1 VTELVPLED
10 VALINPRPDK
20 PLPEDDIVSF
30 LGMADVETDGTT
42 NGGIDR
48 HFSEVSK
55 GYTQFE
61 NGDILVAKIT
71 PCFENG
77 KIAQAATHHFRAAG
91 STEFH
96 VVRPRPS
103 ILDAR
108 YVHHFLRQSSI
119 RIEGERRM
127 TGSAGQRR
135 VPPSYLAG
143 LRIPLLPIDEQRRIA
158 ETLDRA
164 AELLARRRQS
174 IVFIESLVQSV
185 FLDMFGDIAGRNE
198 DITVGELAVDRKNSI
213 RTGPF
218 GSQLL
223 HGEFVGSGIPVLGI
237 DNAVANEFRW
247 SKRRFITEEKYQK
260 LARYRV
266 FPGDVIITIM
276 GTCGRCAIVPEDIGV
291 AINTKHLCCIS
302 LDQAKC
308 LPEFLHSYF
317 LMHPSARSYLQRT
330 AKGAIM
336 SGLNMSIIKA
346 MPVVL
351 PALAKQERYVAVVRE
366 IQNQKF
372 HQLRHLRQLA
382 DLFDSLQARAFHQE
396 L

>member
-1 VTELVPLED
+1 MTDLVPLGE
-10 VALINPRPDK
+10 VALINPRPNQ
-20 PLPEDDIVSF
+20 PLSGDDIVSF

-42 NGGIDR
+42 SAGTGR
-48 HFSEVSK
+48 PFSEVSK

-61 NGDILVAKIT
+61 SGDILVAKIT

-77 KIAQAATHHFRAAG
+77 KIAQAVTQHFRAAG

-96 VVRPRPS
+96 VIRPRTS
-103 ILDAR
+103 ILDSR
-108 YVHHFLRQSSI
+108 YLHHFLRQSSI

-135 VPPSYLAG
+135 VPYSYLAK
-143 LRIPLLPIDEQRRIA
+143 LRIPLLPIDEQRQVA
-158 ETLDRA
+158 EVLDRV
-164 AELLARRRQS
+164 AELIAKRRKSVALLEDFAQS
-174 IVFIESLVQSV
+174 I
-185 FLDMFGDIAGRNE
+185 FLEIFGE
-198 DITVGELAVDRKNSI
+198 TVGRYESVTVGDLTADRKNSI

-223 HGEFVGSGIPVLGI
+223 HGEFAESGIPVLGI
-237 DNAVANEFRW
+237 DNAVNNEFRW
-247 SKRRFITEEKYQK
+247 SKRRFITGEKYQK

-276 GTCGRCAIVPEDIGV
+276 GTCGRCAVVPENIGV

-302 LDQAKC
+302 LDRSKC

-317 LMHPSARSYLQRT
+317 LMHPIARSYLQQT

-336 SGLNMSIIKA
+336 SGLNMNIIKA
-346 MPVVL
+346 MPVAL
-351 PALAKQERYVAVVRE
+351 PPLGQQERYVAVTRE
-366 IQNQKF
+366 VQDQK
-372 HQLRHLRQLA
+372 LRQLRQLA
-382 DLFDSLQARAFHQE
+382 ELEELFDSLQAKAFRGE

>member
-1 VTELVPLED
+1 VTDLVPLGE
-10 VALINPRPDK
+10 VALINPRPNQ
-20 PLPEDDIVSF
+20 PLSGDDIVSF

-42 NGGIDR
+42 SAGTGR
-48 HFSEVSK
+48 PFSEVSK

-61 NGDILVAKIT
+61 SGDILVAKIT

-77 KIAQAATHHFRAAG
+77 KIAQAVTQHFRAAG

-96 VVRPRPS
+96 VIRPRTS
-103 ILDAR
+103 ILDSR
-108 YVHHFLRQSSI
+108 YLHHFLRQSSI

-135 VPPSYLAG
+135 VPYSYLAK
-143 LRIPLLPIDEQRRIA
+143 LRIPLLPIDEQRQVA
-158 ETLDRA
+158 EVLDRV
-164 AELLARRRQS
+164 AELIAKRRKSVALLEDFAQS
-174 IVFIESLVQSV
+174 I
-185 FLDMFGDIAGRNE
+185 FLEIFGE
-198 DITVGELAVDRKNSI
+198 TVGRYESVTVGDLTADRKNSI

-223 HGEFVGSGIPVLGI
+223 HGEFAESGIPVLGI
-237 DNAVANEFRW
+237 DNAVNNEFRW
-247 SKRRFITEEKYQK
+247 SKRRFITGEKYQK

-276 GTCGRCAIVPEDIGV
+276 GTCGRCAVVPENIGV

-302 LDQAKC
+302 LDRSKC

-317 LMHPSARSYLQRT
+317 LMHPIARSYLQQT

-336 SGLNMSIIKA
+336 SGLNMNIIKA
-346 MPVVL
+346 MPVAL
-351 PALAKQERYVAVVRE
+351 PPLGQQERYVAVTRE
-366 IQNQKF
+366 VQDQK
-372 HQLRHLRQLA
+372 LRQLRQLA
-382 DLFDSLQARAFHQE
+382 ELEELFDSLQAKAFRGE